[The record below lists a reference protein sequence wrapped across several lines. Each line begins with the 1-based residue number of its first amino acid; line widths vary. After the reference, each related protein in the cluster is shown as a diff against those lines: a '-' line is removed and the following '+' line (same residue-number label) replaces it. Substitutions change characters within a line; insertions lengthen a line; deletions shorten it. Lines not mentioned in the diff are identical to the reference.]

1 MTMGNAFNRLT
12 DSFSHKKVLVISS
25 QGAKVTGPDGKA
37 LKKDELVEQILSA

>member
-12 DSFSHKKVLVISS
+12 DSFSYNKSFVMMS